1 MKRKFKICSVITLM
15 YTLFSTSA
23 TYGKTIEPA
32 TPNYEVKIYMDPSVV
47 LNSNNRLNQDVL
59 DYFDMPNTVTKMSA
73 EYLDSRGLDLNNI
86 GWDVRLRKMEDE
98 DNFELTYKK
107 RYAIENGNI
116 DASLQTTAADGFD
129 KSEDDYEAQVDWGY
143 EKQTLSFSNNKDVSI
158 SGYDGMELPSN
169 TDTIKA
175 AVNKIPGKLNN
186 SISNGYGKAILKNA
200 HVYGPVEA
208 KRSIGVFNEQK
219 FYIEVW
225 KIKTESGSGYDYVVE
240 ASFKTDD
247 RSEAQEGHD
256 KLIALLKEK
265 RWLLPKDELKTQMIL
280 NRY

>member
-1 MKRKFKICSVITLM
+1 MKRKIKICSVITLM
-15 YTLFSTSA
+15 CTLFSSSA
-23 TYGKTIEPA
+23 TYGKTIVPA
-32 TPNYEVKIYMDPSVV
+32 IPNYEVKIYMDPSVV

-59 DYFDMPNTVTKMSA
+59 DYFDMPSTVTKMSV
-73 EYLDSRGLDLNNI
+73 EYLDSKDLDLNNI
-86 GWDVRLRKMEDE
+86 GWDVRLRKIEGK

-107 RYAIENGNI
+107 RYVIENGDI
-116 DASLQTTAADGFD
+116 DASLKTAAADGFD
-129 KSEDDYEAQVDWGY
+129 KSEDDYDAQVDWGY
-143 EKQTLSFSNNKDVSI
+143 KKQTLSFSNKKEVSI
-158 SGYDGMELPSN
+158 SGYDVMNLPSN
-169 TDTIKA
+169 ADAIKA

-186 SISNGYGKAILKNA
+186 SVSSGYGKSILNNA
-200 HVYGPVEA
+200 HIYGPVEA

-225 KIKTESGSGYDYVVE
+225 KIKTESGIGYDYVVE

-256 KLIALLKEK
+256 QLVALLKEK
-265 RWLLPKDELKTQMIL
+265 KWLLPREELKTQMIL